1 MDILKLLQESKEEL
15 YPDDLD
21 FFEQELVIGD
31 YDDTYKAECKNEIW
45 LLRAELCKLAAPPK
59 EKAPAPVKKAQKPE
73 SSGGVVVSLRD
84 IVPQEAESTVLSM
97 SPLQQVQNDLDILR
111 EQNDYKKAFNCYIKD
126 SLLIDNGF
134 LDAHFSLFK
143 PWELG
148 AILSLKPLDEAFLEK
163 YFGALDHDKIAR
175 YQIFS
180 EHFFMK
186 HFAQLNPDIVLA
198 HGKNSWRVK
207 ERRSRQ
213 LDVFLR
219 LKGIKL

>member
-1 MDILKLLQESKEEL
+1 MWDSITLIRE
-15 YPDDLD
+15 
-21 FFEQELVIGD
+21 
-31 YDDTYKAECKNEIW
+31 
-45 LLRAELCKLAAPPK
+45 
-59 EKAPAPVKKAQKPE
+59 
-73 SSGGVVVSLRD
+73 RD
-84 IVPQEAESTVLSM
+84 
-97 SPLQQVQNDLDILR
+97 
-111 EQNDYKKAFNCYIKD
+111 DYKKEFKRFVKNSSVID
-126 SLLIDNGF
+126 SGF
-134 LDAHFSLFK
+134 LDAHFSRFK
-143 PWELG
+143 PWEMG